1 MTGRGWTI
9 ICLSPLFCFAF
20 SNDGDV
26 VLFPPP
32 MNSTEQYLDSHG
44 IRPTAVRI
52 LVWDSVSEQSET
64 FSLADMERLMPHMD
78 RSSIFRA
85 LKLFAEHH
93 LLHTIDDG
101 TGQQKYCVCRCK
113 HSRHI
118 NHVHF
123 TCLRCGKTYCLED
136 YTIPLVALPEGFI
149 MEDAEYI
156 IKGVCKN
163 CGE

>member
-1 MTGRGWTI
+1 
-9 ICLSPLFCFAF
+9 
-20 SNDGDV
+20 
-26 VLFPPP
+26 

-52 LVWDSVSEQSET
+52 LVWDCVSAQSET
-64 FSLADMERLMPHMD
+64 FSLADMEHLMPHMD

-85 LKLFAEHH
+85 LRLFAEHH

-113 HSRHI
+113 HSSHI

-123 TCLRCGKTYCLED
+123 TCLKCGKTYCLED
-136 YTIPLVALPEGFI
+136 YTIPIVPLPEGFV
-149 MEDAEYI
+149 MDDAEYI
-156 IKGVCKN
+156 IKGVCERCSNKIN
-163 CGE
+163 IK

>member
-1 MTGRGWTI
+1 
-9 ICLSPLFCFAF
+9 
-20 SNDGDV
+20 
-26 VLFPPP
+26 

-52 LVWDSVSEQSET
+52 LVWDCVSAQSET
-64 FSLADMERLMPHMD
+64 FSLADMEHLMPHMD

-85 LKLFAEHH
+85 LRLFAEHH

-113 HSRHI
+113 HSSHI

-123 TCLRCGKTYCLED
+123 TCLKCGKTYCLED
-136 YTIPLVALPEGFI
+136 YTIPIVPLPNGFV

-156 IKGVCKN
+156 IKGVCERCSNKIN
-163 CGE
+163 IK

>member
-1 MTGRGWTI
+1 
-9 ICLSPLFCFAF
+9 
-20 SNDGDV
+20 
-26 VLFPPP
+26 

-52 LVWDSVSEQSET
+52 LVWDCVSAQSET
-64 FSLADMERLMPHMD
+64 FSLADMEHLMPHMD

-85 LKLFAEHH
+85 LRLFAEHH

-113 HSRHI
+113 HSSHI

-123 TCLRCGKTYCLED
+123 TCLKCGKTYCLED
-136 YTIPLVALPEGFI
+136 YTIPIVPLPEGF
-149 MEDAEYI
+149 MMDDAEYI
-156 IKGVCKN
+156 IKGVCERCSNKIN
-163 CGE
+163 IK

>member
-1 MTGRGWTI
+1 
-9 ICLSPLFCFAF
+9 
-20 SNDGDV
+20 
-26 VLFPPP
+26 

-52 LVWDSVSEQSET
+52 LVWDCVSAQSET
-64 FSLADMERLMPHMD
+64 FSLADMEHLMPHMD

-85 LKLFAEHH
+85 LRLFAEHH

-113 HSRHI
+113 HSSHI

-123 TCLRCGKTYCLED
+123 TCLKCGKTYCLED
-136 YTIPLVALPEGFI
+136 YTIPIVPLPEGFM

-156 IKGVCKN
+156 IKGVCERCSNKIN
-163 CGE
+163 IR

>member
-1 MTGRGWTI
+1 
-9 ICLSPLFCFAF
+9 
-20 SNDGDV
+20 
-26 VLFPPP
+26 
-32 MNSTEQYLDSHG
+32 MNSTEQYLESHG

-52 LVWDSVSEQSET
+52 LVWDCVSAQSET
-64 FSLADMERLMPHMD
+64 FSLADMEHLMPHMD

-85 LKLFAEHH
+85 LRLFAEHH

-113 HSRHI
+113 HSSHI

-123 TCLRCGKTYCLED
+123 TCLKCGKTYCLED
-136 YTIPLVALPEGFI
+136 YTIPIVPLPEGFV

-156 IKGVCKN
+156 IKGVCERCSNKIN
-163 CGE
+163 IK

>member
-1 MTGRGWTI
+1 
-9 ICLSPLFCFAF
+9 
-20 SNDGDV
+20 
-26 VLFPPP
+26 

-52 LVWDSVSEQSET
+52 LVWDCVSAQSET
-64 FSLADMERLMPHMD
+64 FSMADMEHLMPHMD

-85 LKLFAEHH
+85 LRLFAEHH

-113 HSRHI
+113 HSSHI

-123 TCLRCGKTYCLED
+123 TCLKCGKTYCLED
-136 YTIPLVALPEGFI
+136 YTIPIVPLPEGFV

-156 IKGVCKN
+156 IKGVCERCSNKIN
-163 CGE
+163 IK

>member
-1 MTGRGWTI
+1 
-9 ICLSPLFCFAF
+9 
-20 SNDGDV
+20 
-26 VLFPPP
+26 

-52 LVWDSVSEQSET
+52 LVWDCVSAQSET
-64 FSLADMERLMPHMD
+64 FSLADMEHLMPHMD

-85 LKLFAEHH
+85 LRLFAEHH

-113 HSRHI
+113 HSSHI
-118 NHVHF
+118 NHVHV
-123 TCLRCGKTYCLED
+123 TCLKCGKTYCLED
-136 YTIPLVALPEGFI
+136 YTIPIVPLPNGFV

-156 IKGVCKN
+156 IKGVCERCSNKIN
-163 CGE
+163 IK

>member
-1 MTGRGWTI
+1 
-9 ICLSPLFCFAF
+9 
-20 SNDGDV
+20 
-26 VLFPPP
+26 

-52 LVWDSVSEQSET
+52 LVWDCVSAQSET
-64 FSLADMERLMPHMD
+64 FSLSDMEHLMPHMD

-85 LKLFAEHH
+85 LRLFAEHH

-113 HSRHI
+113 HSSHI

-123 TCLRCGKTYCLED
+123 TCLKCGKTYCLED
-136 YTIPLVALPEGFI
+136 YTIPIVPLPEGFV

-156 IKGVCKN
+156 IKGVCERCSNKIN
-163 CGE
+163 IK

>member
-1 MTGRGWTI
+1 
-9 ICLSPLFCFAF
+9 
-20 SNDGDV
+20 
-26 VLFPPP
+26 

-52 LVWDSVSEQSET
+52 LVWDCVSAQSET
-64 FSLADMERLMPHMD
+64 FSLADMEHLMPHMD

-85 LKLFAEHH
+85 LRLFAEHH

-113 HSRHI
+113 HSSHI

-123 TCLRCGKTYCLED
+123 TCLKCGKTYCLED
-136 YTIPLVALPEGFI
+136 YTIPIVPLPEGFV

-156 IKGVCKN
+156 IKGVCVRCSNKIN
-163 CGE
+163 IK

>member
-1 MTGRGWTI
+1 
-9 ICLSPLFCFAF
+9 
-20 SNDGDV
+20 
-26 VLFPPP
+26 

-52 LVWDSVSEQSET
+52 LVWDCVSAQSET
-64 FSLADMERLMPHMD
+64 FSLADMEHLMPHMD

-85 LKLFAEHH
+85 LRLFAEHH

-113 HSRHI
+113 HSNHI

-123 TCLRCGKTYCLED
+123 TCLKCGKTYCLED
-136 YTIPLVALPEGFI
+136 YTIPIVPLPAGFM

-156 IKGVCKN
+156 IKGVCERCSNKIN
-163 CGE
+163 IK